1 MRVKLRFFSAAA
13 AAVLAACP
21 ALAQERAPDRT
32 MSSTKALATLVNS
45 PAPAPSKSTIGAD
58 RLQMELAQKALVAG
72 DYEKARALAEPLVR
86 RKDPAANHLLGYLYE
101 KGLGVRADIGA
112 ALRHYGDAAIA
123 GNADAQLALGVLAF
137 EGGGVYP
144 DYERAAGWFRLAAAE
159 GDPRA
164 DVRLGLLYAEGLGVA
179 QSSVAAAHHF
189 AKAAS
194 RGDADGEFWLGLSWL
209 NGDGLP
215 QSYQKAAANF
225 EAAAGQGHA
234 EAAYH
239 LALIYDSPVL
249 GAPDT
254 DKAVRYMRQAAE
266 AGFPE
271 AFAAMGLIVH
281 RGDAEGLAA
290 DWFEKGARA
299 GDAQSAFLYAV
310 ALSEGD
316 GREKNILAA
325 LTIIDQLIAS
335 KTAPEPLKAQ
345 AAALKKSIRARTPGP
360 LTLRN

>member
-1 MRVKLRFFSAAA
+1 MRAKWRVLSVGAAA
-13 AAVLAACP
+13 MIAACP
-21 ALAQERAPDRT
+21 ALAQERA
-32 MSSTKALATLVNS
+32 MSSPNALTTLVNS
-45 PAPAPSKSTIGAD
+45 PAPAPSTSTTGPE
-58 RLQMELAQKALVAG
+58 RLQMELAHKALLEG
-72 DYEKARALAEPLVR
+72 DYAKAKALADPLA
-86 RKDPAANHLLGYLYE
+86 KKNDPAAHHLLGYLYE

-112 ALRHYGDAAIA
+112 ALRHYGDAAIQ
-123 GNADAQLALGVLAF
+123 GDADAQLALGVLAF

-144 DYERAAGWFRLAAAE
+144 DYERAAGWFRLGAAQ

-189 AKAAS
+189 AKAAG
-194 RGDADGEFWLGLSWL
+194 RGDAEGEFWLGLSWL

-225 EAAAGQGHA
+225 EASAAQGHA

-254 DKAVRYMRQAAE
+254 DKAVRHMRAAAE
-266 AGFPE
+266 RGFPE
-271 AFAAMGLIVH
+271 AYAAMGLMVH

-299 GDAQSAFLYAV
+299 GDPQSAFLYAV
-310 ALSEGD
+310 ALVEGD
-316 GREKNILAA
+316 GRGKDIIGA
-325 LTIIDQLIAS
+325 LTIADQLIAS
-335 KTAPEPLKAQ
+335 KTTPEPLKAQ
-345 AAALKKSIRARTPGP
+345 AAALKKSIRAKTPGP
-360 LTLRN
+360 MTLRN

>member
-1 MRVKLRFFSAAA
+1 MRQSQRIFLGGAILIA
-13 AAVLAACP
+13 AACP
-21 ALAQERAPDRT
+21 AMAQGRT
-32 MSSTKALATLVNS
+32 MSSPAALAALVNS
-45 PAPAPSKSTIGAD
+45 PAPAAPKKDAGAE
-58 RLQMELAQKALVAG
+58 RLQMQLAHKALIDG
-72 DYEKARALAEPLVR
+72 DYAKARALAEPLAKR
-86 RKDPAANHLLGYLYE
+86 NDPAANHLLGYLYE

-123 GNADAQLALGVLAF
+123 GNVDAQLALGVLAF
-137 EGGGVYP
+137 EGDGVYP
-144 DYERAAGWFRLAAAE
+144 DYERAAGWFRLAAAQ

-164 DVRLGLLYAEGLGVA
+164 DVRMGLLYAEGLGVA

-189 AKAAS
+189 AKAAG

-215 QSYQKAAANF
+215 QSYQKAATNF
-225 EAAAGQGHA
+225 ESAARQGHG

-239 LALIYDSPVL
+239 LALIYDSSVL
-249 GAPDT
+249 GAPDP
-254 DKAVRYMRQAAE
+254 DKAVRYMRAAAE
-266 AGFPE
+266 AGFP
-271 AFAAMGLIVH
+271 AAYAAMGLMVH
-281 RGDAEGLAA
+281 RGDADGLAA

-316 GREKNILAA
+316 GRAKDILGA

-335 KTAPEPLKAQ
+335 KGASEPLKAQ
-345 AAALKKSIRARTPGP
+345 AAALKKSIRAKTPGP
-360 LTLRN
+360 LTLRP